1 MKRLGLR
8 LFTCLALTMGSAWAA
23 PEYYSATLSGLN
35 ESPPVVSLGTGT
47 VQIGYDAA
55 AQTLSVDVDFANLV
69 GTTVAAH
76 LHCCAAPG
84 INDGVAVGLI
94 GFASGVT
101 GATYSRLFDL
111 TDTSIFSSAFLAG
124 DGGGTAA
131 GAAMALT
138 TALANGQVYL
148 NIHTSVY
155 PGGEI
160 RGNLALARGQGVPE
174 PGALALLALALMA
187 LALTRRDGRACP
199 VRLKSRRSA

>member
-111 TDTSIFSSAFLAG
+111 TDTSIFSSGFLAG

-131 GAAMALT
+131 GAATALT

-148 NIHTSVY
+148 NIHTNVY
-155 PGGEI
+155 PAGEI
-160 RGNLALARGQGVPE
+160 RGNLTLGRGQGVPE

-187 LALTRRDGRACP
+187 LALTRRDGRLCLA
-199 VRLKSRRSA
+199 RSATRRAA

>member
-1 MKRLGLR
+1 MKRLGVR
-8 LFTCLALTMGSAWAA
+8 LLACLALTVGSAWAA

-55 AQTLSVDVDFANLV
+55 AQTLSVDLDFANLV

-76 LHCCAAPG
+76 LHCCSAPG
-84 INDGVAVGLI
+84 ANSGVAVGLV

-111 TDTSIFSSAFLAG
+111 TDASVFASGFLAG
-124 DGGGTAA
+124 EGGGTAA
-131 GAAMALT
+131 GAAMALAS
-138 TALANGQVYL
+138 ALANGQVYL
-148 NIHTSVY
+148 NIHTTVH

-160 RGNLALARGQGVPE
+160 RGDLALARGQGVPE

-187 LALTRRDGRACP
+187 LALTRRDGRVCP
-199 VRLKSRRSA
+199 VRL